1 MVFTI
6 DDILMYPTQH
16 LVIIAKAPRMGRV
29 KTRLALDI
37 GVHKAWSF
45 YRHNLNS
52 VVKSLAKSSGWKTWL
67 SVSPDESINKNHI
80 WPARAQRISQGFG
93 DLGKRMD
100 KIMRLM
106 PIGPTIIIGADIP
119 EINSSNISDA
129 FRLLGHKDVVLGPAQ
144 DGGYWLIGQRRRPR
158 TISLFTNV
166 RWSSPHTLADTM
178 QNIPGLAKAGYV
190 AKLSDIDNGKAYQDF
205 IQRRHLRD
213 PKNPNK

>member
-52 VVKSLAKSSGWKTWL
+52 IVKSLTKSSVWKTWL
-67 SVSPDESINKNHI
+67 SVSPDDSIVENHI
-80 WPARAQRISQGFG
+80 WPANAQRIRQGFG
-93 DLGKRMD
+93 DLGQRMN
-100 KIMRLM
+100 KIMQKI
-106 PIGPTIIIGADIP
+106 PTGPTIIIGADIP
-119 EINSSNISDA
+119 EIHPNHIAKA
-129 FRLLGHKDVVLGPAQ
+129 FRLLGHKDTVLGPAQ
-144 DGGYWLIGQRRRPR
+144 DGGYWLVGQRRRPR

-166 RWSSPHTLADTM
+166 RWSSPHTLTDTM
-178 QNIPGLAKAGYV
+178 QNIPRLASTGFV
-190 AKLSDIDNGKAYQDF
+190 AKLSDIDDGAAYQTF
-205 IQRRHLRD
+205 IQRQHLR
-213 PKNPNK
+213 KS